1 MFIFA
6 QKVSDNEQFLQT
18 LLTLYFRLSKT
29 YRFIIYWHLDCVINC
44 KQTSYLIMDTKIVKK
59 KSKLKIVL
67 VGLTII
73 VAGSLFSLYFV
84 KQKKTYNVSAED
96 IQMEEVTRGKF
107 EDMLMLTAQ
116 TQSLN
121 SSLVNVLEGGA
132 IKEIFAED
140 GQILTKGQPIAQ
152 VYNPNTEFNYLNQE
166 TGIMQQI
173 SQMRSTLLELKN
185 QEFAQDK
192 ELLQSQ
198 NDYNTALQSFNLQ
211 KRLYDAQIGKKTD
224 YDISLQNLNYQKQRK
239 SIVENGAFNE
249 KKSRSSQMSAVNS
262 SISQME
268 KSLQILHSN
277 KNNFLIMAP
286 ASGRLSSFNVSI
298 GENLTTGQSIGK
310 IDLMDGYKL
319 VAKVDEYYINKLQN
333 GIKGSLDNDSKQYSV
348 IITKILPEVKDGQ
361 FSVELN
367 FTDVKP
373 QNLKIGM
380 TFGVKMKLS
389 ADTQS
394 VMVPKGNFYKD
405 TNGKWI
411 FVVKGNKAE
420 KRNIVLGRENPLFY
434 EVVSGLKSGETVI
447 TSDYSDIKK
456 YEILE
461 IKNKK

>member
-1 MFIFA
+1 
-6 QKVSDNEQFLQT
+6 
-18 LLTLYFRLSKT
+18 
-29 YRFIIYWHLDCVINC
+29 
-44 KQTSYLIMDTKIVKK
+44 MDTKIVKK